1 MENPFLDGMTVWSEK
16 AVTREEGK
24 TIRKPVGKVVVENL
38 FLYGMTVWSEKVV
51 TREKDETIRKPVG
64 KVVVENLSLDGNVDI
79 SIWKN
84 EVGAK

>member
-1 MENPFLDGMTVWSEK
+1 M
-16 AVTREEGK
+16 
-24 TIRKPVGKVVVENL
+24 ENL

-51 TREKDETIRKPVG
+51 TRGKDETIRKPVG
-64 KVVVENLSLDGNVDI
+64 KVVVENLSLDGNEDI